1 MQWQK
6 LQEKQV
12 LQEYNLP
19 IMHKKEPIL
28 QMLQNRFFFCAKIKN
43 NNKKQKLER
52 GKIMDEYEEK
62 REQENTVESLRDYAW
77 LLHMFLNF
85 CEGKLTE
92 PQPCEEE

>member
-1 MQWQK
+1 
-6 LQEKQV
+6 
-12 LQEYNLP
+12 
-19 IMHKKEPIL
+19 
-28 QMLQNRFFFCAKIKN
+28 
-43 NNKKQKLER
+43 
-52 GKIMDEYEEK
+52 MDEYDEM